1 MNFFR
6 KTLIYKKLNKEAE
19 IIEAKISECLVNE
32 RKGIENEIS
41 LDTLLEKRN
50 KIIVEIEKL

>member
-6 KTLIYKKLNKEAE
+6 KKLIYKKLNKEAE
-19 IIEAKISECLVNE
+19 IIEAKISEYLVNE

>member
-6 KTLIYKKLNKEAE
+6 KQVTFKKLNKEAE

-32 RKGIENEIS
+32 RTGIANEIS
-41 LDTLLEKRN
+41 LDTLLEQRN
-50 KIIVEIEKL
+50 AILKKIEEL